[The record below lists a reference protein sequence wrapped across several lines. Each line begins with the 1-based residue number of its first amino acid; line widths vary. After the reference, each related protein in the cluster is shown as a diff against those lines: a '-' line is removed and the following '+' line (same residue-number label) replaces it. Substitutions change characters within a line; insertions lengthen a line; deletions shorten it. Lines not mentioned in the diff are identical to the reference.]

1 MCLML
6 CESTLVCWG
15 TEGEGEGE
23 GGEGGG
29 VLRFHNYA
37 MCCLIH
43 SHHLYEMLYI

>member
-23 GGEGGG
+23 GGGGG
-29 VLRFHNYA
+29 GGA
-37 MCCLIH
+37 
-43 SHHLYEMLYI
+43 